1 MRRLLSSA
9 VPERGVKSA
18 IGGLN
23 IGQVLEKYQ
32 QRESESEYQQRE
44 SESENQQRE
53 SESAKD

>member
-9 VPERGVKSA
+9 VAERGVKSA

-44 SESENQQRE
+44 SES
-53 SESAKD
+53 AKD

>member
-44 SESENQQRE
+44 SENQQRE